1 MLRHLH
7 AMTGNDLE
15 CVTRGNFVLLFF
27 LCQQC
32 MYVCVWGV
40 KTIAFPGTCCSPLLE
55 FWVRS
60 ISSTFLPIEKALLD
74 VRLPIPLLKKPIATR
89 SWSQTCLRRWL
100 VFGWWQYFEW
110 VINLKFSEPS
120 ETLKW
125 PQEQGRRL
133 LGLPRRIPG
142 RNFAYSGSPQCQTWT
157 ALLWTLR
164 VGGKGGAF
172 QFPRASPTEEWG
184 HRTVG
189 SI

>member
-1 MLRHLH
+1 M
-7 AMTGNDLE
+7 AI
-15 CVTRGNFVLLFF
+15 
-27 LCQQC
+27 LCFC
-32 MYVCVWGV
+32 FSFASSVCVCGGV

-184 HRTVG
+184 HKTVG